1 MNYENILNQRIQGVK
16 PSGIRKFF
24 DILEEMTDAISL
36 GIGEPDFVTP
46 WHIRDAGIYSLERGH
61 TKYTSN
67 AGLLQLRREIAAY
80 LNRRFDLQY
89 DYAHQI
95 VVTVGGSEGIDLAL
109 RCLLNPGD
117 EVIIPTPSFL
127 CYGPLTE
134 MSGGV
139 PKYLELKVENK
150 FRLTP
155 EELRAAIT
163 PNTKVLVLPFPC
175 NPTGGT
181 MDRQDLEAIAQVL
194 EGTDIMVLSDE
205 IYAELTYGQ
214 RHVSPANLTSL
225 KDRTVVVNGFSKSH
239 AMTGWRM
246 GYVCGPEP
254 VIQQM
259 LKLHQFGIMSAPTT
273 SQYAAVEAMR
283 NGDPD
288 IEHMREEYDRRRR
301 YLVENLNRIGLSC
314 FEPKGA
320 FYVFP
325 DIRSTGLSS
334 EEFCERFLME
344 EKVAVIPG
352 SAFGPGGEGFVRACY
367 AASMKD
373 IAESVARLDNFLTN
387 LRRKQGRGEG

>member
-117 EVIIPTPSFL
+117 EVIIPTPSFV

-214 RHVSPANLTSL
+214 RHISPANLTSL

-254 VIQQM
+254 VVQQM

>member
-1 MNYENILNQRIQGVK
+1 MNYDSILNQKIQNIK

-67 AGLLQLRREIAAY
+67 AGMLQLRREISAY
-80 LNRRFDLQY
+80 LNRRFDLRY
-89 DYAHQI
+89 DYASQI
-95 VVTVGGSEGIDLAL
+95 LVTVGGSEAIDLAL
-109 RCLLNPGD
+109 RVLVDPGD
-117 EVIIPTPSFL
+117 EVIVPTPSFV
-127 CYGPLTE
+127 CYGPLAE
-134 MSGGV
+134 MAGGV
-139 PKYLELKVENK
+139 SKYLELKAEHQ

-155 EELRAAIT
+155 EALRSAIT
-163 PNTKVLVLPFPC
+163 DKTKVLVLPFPS

-181 MDRQDLEAIAQVL
+181 MDRKDLEAIAEVL
-194 EGTDIMVLSDE
+194 RGTDIMVISDE
-205 IYAELTYGQ
+205 IYAELTYGR
-214 RHVSPANLTSL
+214 RHVSLANLT
-225 KDRTVVVNGFSKSH
+225 DMYERTIVVNGFSKSH

-246 GYVCGPEP
+246 GYVCAPRP
-254 VIQQM
+254 IVAAM
-259 LKLHQFGIMSAPTT
+259 TKLHQFGIMSAPTT

-283 NGDPD
+283 DGDVD

-301 YLVENLNRIGLSC
+301 YLVENLNRVGLQC

-325 DIRSTGLSS
+325 DIRSTGLTS
-334 EEFCERFLME
+334 EEFCERFLLE

-352 SAFGPGGEGFVRACY
+352 AAFGPGGEGFVRACY

-373 IAESVARLDNFLTN
+373 IAEAVARMDNFLTN
-387 LRRKQGRGEG
+387 LRRKQGREG